1 MSSNHSFTNYD
12 GSPLEYPRIYFN
24 YNGSPVRHENKQAEL
39 HWLREVNRHNEER
52 YQHWL
57 RTGKGNTVGF
67 EERRDAEKIQ
77 QMMLC
82 FTPQKTLIET
92 AFASAIADNLQ
103 TIIKMTLS
111 SIMPVTINEL
121 TRHGYIVKEDKY
133 STPNITIEP
142 NMQFTKITDTPYA
155 SFILDLPSVQ
165 IFIDRI
171 NKMKQY
177 EIERKQLA
185 DIAEQKRLFD
195 IAEAKRI
202 ADIAEQKR
210 LFDIAEAKRIADE
223 IERKRLFDIAEAK
236 RIADEIERKRLFDI
250 AEAKRIADEIERK
263 ILFDIAETKRIADET
278 EQKRIDELN
287 KLAEIKRQEEEAEK
301 NRLLKEEQDE
311 LIFANQKK
319 EEYAKMAKDRL
330 KSNPLFA
337 GFDFSFN

>member
-210 LFDIAEAKRIADE
+210 LFDIAK
-223 IERKRLFDIAEAK
+223 AK

-319 EEYAKMAKDRL
+319 EEYAKMVKDRL